1 MYMYLYVK
9 GPERDPK
16 GLHLFHTFSYY
27 FNLFQSYSTYFIE
40 CHTFSVMFIL
50 FHTISYYFQLPTTAG
65 CHGTGSSTFPRFWWF
80 FHGRSFLGSHQ
91 RGRPPFN
98 FNTMGRQL
106 KKVVTECG
114 WDLHCSNRWM
124 MKIEHMRPLIF
135 SQHEKPKLHYIVLQ
149 YASICYKIK
158 SKKYK
163 NQREKLLHPH
173 KHTQATS
180 LPQ

>member
-9 GPERDPK
+9 GPKRDPK

-27 FNLFQSYSTYFIE
+27 FNLFQSFSTYFIE

-98 FNTMGRQL
+98 FNTMGRQF

-124 MKIEHMRPLIF
+124 MKVEHMCPLIF
-135 SQHEKPKLHYIVLQ
+135 SEHENPNSTTSCYNMLLLQDQIKIIQKEMAHLYYI
-149 YASICYKIK
+149 
-158 SKKYK
+158 
-163 NQREKLLHPH
+163 
-173 KHTQATS
+173 HTNILRIS
-180 LPQ
+180 